1 MRKMKILKNS
11 LIVSFILALTLTSC
25 DKGGDP
31 NPGGTNTQKFAGDWH
46 VIALEPDGATPAF
59 GGGYVLFSTYN
70 AASNDEN
77 FWLDDHDN
85 WMEIKTKV
93 QATDFTNLLFSGKP
107 NEAELYLGG
116 TVTVT
121 NGKILKNAAHSFG
134 GHVVDSLY
142 FEAEF
147 DWDPGTVYKFAG
159 HRRTGFIED
168 EL

>member
-1 MRKMKILKNS
+1 
-11 LIVSFILALTLTSC
+11 
-25 DKGGDP
+25 
-31 NPGGTNTQKFAGDWH
+31 
-46 VIALEPDGATPAF
+46 
-59 GGGYVLFSTYN
+59 
-70 AASNDEN
+70 
-77 FWLDDHDN
+77 
-85 WMEIKTKV
+85 MEIKTKV

-134 GHVVDSLY
+134 GHIVDSLY